1 MKAIDEVRVRIRILI
16 GRPLFEEIRDTV
28 EEMYSEEDEYAVE
41 HAVLLCLA
49 NKLRDEKFTK
59 AVLRF
64 RLEDNVEPVT
74 KRELYHQKMGEI
86 YEIVSDFIDIDRDR
100 DYKRDGLLSS

>member
-1 MKAIDEVRVRIRILI
+1 MKAIDEVRVRIRVLI
-16 GRPLFEEIRDTV
+16 GRPLFEEIRNTV
-28 EEMYSEEDEYAVE
+28 EEMYSEENEYAVE

-49 NKLRDEKFTK
+49 NKLRDQKFTN

-64 RLEDNVEPVT
+64 RLEDNVGPVI
-74 KRELYHQKMGEI
+74 KEELYYQKMGEI
-86 YEIVSDFIDIDRDR
+86 YEIVSSFIDIDNDR